1 MEHDLFVFYNGY
13 INTPFAFSVCLLALG
28 SLILTSCNYRNSFV
42 LFFHKSLKQSVNN
55 SNSSS
60 RSSSDGDNKCDEFLL
75 FAAKLTIYD
84 VKNKC
89 AKQHFI

>member
-1 MEHDLFVFYNGY
+1 MICLSFFNGY

-28 SLILTSCNYRNSFV
+28 SLILTSYNYRNSFL
-42 LFFHKSLKQSVNN
+42 LFFHKSLKQSVNT

-60 RSSSDGDNKCDEFLL
+60 RGSSDGDNKYDDFLL
-75 FAAKLTIYD
+75 FAAKLTTYNE
-84 VKNKC
+84 KNEC

>member
-28 SLILTSCNYRNSFV
+28 SLILTGCNYRNLFV
-42 LFFHKSLKQSVNN
+42 HKSLKKSVNN

-60 RSSSDGDNKCDEFLL
+60 RSSSDGYNKCDEFLL

-84 VKNKC
+84 EKNEC